1 MVFLEHKLLYDMM
14 GEVPDRAY
22 TVPFGEATVPRE
34 GEHCTIVAFGRMV
47 GFAMEAA
54 KRLSADGIECT
65 VIDPRTPSPLDTATI
80 LELVEETGRLVVVD
94 ESYPRCSL
102 AADVA
107 ALVVEEAF
115 GALKAPILKVTPPH
129 APVPYAPELERAF
142 IPSVERIEA
151 AVRKVVGY
159 AA

>member
-1 MVFLEHKLLYDMM
+1 V
-14 GEVPDRAY
+14 V
-22 TVPFGEATVPRE
+22 
-34 GEHCTIVAFGRMV
+34 
-47 GFAMEAA
+47 
-54 KRLSADGIECT
+54 
-65 VIDPRTPSPLDTATI
+65 DPRTPSPLDRGTI
-80 LELVEETGRLVVVD
+80 LEMVEETGRLVVVD

-107 ALVVEEAF
+107 ALVAEEAF

-159 AA
+159 RA